1 MTLQVGDPAP
11 DFQLLDATGQVV
23 SLKDFQ
29 GQWVILYFYPRD
41 NTPGCTD
48 EACGFRDSYPEFQTH
63 QAVVIGVS
71 TDSPQSHTKFI
82 NKYQLPFHL
91 LCDPE
96 GQVATAYDSYGLK
109 KFMGKEYIGVHR
121 HTFLINPKG
130 KLEKIYLKVKPKN
143 HAAEVLTDLAS
154 LV

>member
-11 DFQLLDATGQVV
+11 DFQLLDATGQAV
-23 SLKDFQ
+23 SLKMFR

-48 EACGFRDSYPEFQTH
+48 EACGFRDIYPELQTR

-71 TDSPQSHTKFI
+71 TDSAQSHSKFI

-96 GQVATAYDSYGLK
+96 GQVATSYDSYGLK
-109 KFMGKEYIGVHR
+109 KFMGKEYVGVHR
-121 HTFLINPKG
+121 YTFLINPEG
-130 KLEKIYLKVKPKN
+130 KIEKIYLKVKPKN